1 MTCKK
6 LSIAIIGGT
15 GDLGSG
21 LALRWAK
28 AGYPIIIGSRSKAA
42 AEEAAKKLAKISGG
56 QITGDENSL
65 AAASAGLVVLTVPFS
80 NHEPMLN
87 IIKDGVHGKILI
99 DVTVPLA
106 PPKVMRVKLPVGG
119 SAAKETQDFLGDEVR
134 VVSAFQN
141 IAADLLHDLTATI
154 ECEVLVC
161 GNNKDARAEVVEL
174 AKSAGMTAWH
184 AGPIDNSAAAEAL
197 TSLLIFINKNG
208 PVTHAG
214 IRVTGDPK
222 S

>member
-1 MTCKK
+1 MTYKK

-28 AGYPIIIGSRSKAA
+28 AGYPIMIGSRSKTA
-42 AEEAAKKLAKISGG
+42 AEEAAKTLAEASGG

-65 AAASAGLVVLTVPFS
+65 AAVSADLVVLTVPFS
-80 NHEPMLN
+80 NHKPMLD
-87 IIKDGVHGKILI
+87 IIRDGVQGKILI

-106 PPKVMRVKLPVGG
+106 PPKVMRVQLPNGG
-119 SAAKETQDFLGDEVR
+119 SAAKETQDYLGDGVR

-161 GNNKDARAEVVEL
+161 GNNKDARAEVIEL
-174 AKSAGMTAWH
+174 AKAAGMTAWH

>member
-1 MTCKK
+1 MTYKK

-15 GDLGSG
+15 GDLSSG

-28 AGYPIIIGSRSKAA
+28 AGYPIMIGSRSKIA
-42 AEEAAKKLAKISGG
+42 AEEAAKTLAEASGG

-65 AAASAGLVVLTVPFS
+65 AAVSADLVVLTVPFS
-80 NHEPMLN
+80 NHKPMLD
-87 IIKDGVHGKILI
+87 IIRDGVQGKILI

-106 PPKVMRVKLPVGG
+106 PPKVMRVQLPSGG
-119 SAAKETQDFLGDEVR
+119 SAAKETQDYLGDGVR

-161 GNNKDARAEVVEL
+161 GNNKDARAEVIEL
-174 AKSAGMTAWH
+174 AKAAGMTAWH